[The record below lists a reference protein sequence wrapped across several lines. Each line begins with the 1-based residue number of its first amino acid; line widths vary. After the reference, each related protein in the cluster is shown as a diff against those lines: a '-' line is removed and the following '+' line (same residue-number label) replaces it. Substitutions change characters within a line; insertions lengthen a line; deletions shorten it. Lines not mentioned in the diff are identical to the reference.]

1 MDGIAEYTC
10 MCLPGYEGDNC
21 ETEIDE
27 CERFQPC
34 QNGAQCKGELSNEII
49 NTFMTPI

>member
-10 MCLPGYEGDNC
+10 MCLPGYEGVNC
-21 ETEIDE
+21 EIEIDE

-34 QNGAQCKGELSNEII
+34 QNGAQCRGE
-49 NTFMTPI
+49 P